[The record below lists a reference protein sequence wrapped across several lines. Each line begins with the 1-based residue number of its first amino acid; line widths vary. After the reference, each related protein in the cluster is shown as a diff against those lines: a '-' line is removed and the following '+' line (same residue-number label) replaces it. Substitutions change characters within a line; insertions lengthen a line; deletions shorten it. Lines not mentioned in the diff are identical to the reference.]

1 MPVVSNGV
9 MVTYAEH
16 LKNIL
21 NHILDSYQ
29 ILNEIEDKPGDLAKI
44 EKEML
49 KINGFLR
56 VVSNKID
63 IDKIPT
69 SDFETLKIKFSG
81 YLENYSFEKEIKTMA
96 SLYSND
102 MSRVKNMR
110 LKILE
115 ALKNKHM
122 MDDTRDL
129 TDNLWLTKKSVF
141 CVGVLI
147 IG

>member
-1 MPVVSNGV
+1 MDVIFNLSV
-9 MVTYAEH
+9 VTYNEH

-21 NHILDSYQ
+21 SHILDSYH
-29 ILNEIEDKPGDLAKI
+29 ILTEIEDKPGDLAKI

-49 KINGFLR
+49 KINGFIK

-63 IDKIPT
+63 IDKIPR
-69 SDFETLKIKFSG
+69 SDFGIVKTKFAQ

-122 MDDTRDL
+122 IDDVKEL
-129 TDNLWLTKKSVF
+129 MENL
-141 CVGVLI
+141 
-147 IG
+147 

>member
-1 MPVVSNGV
+1 MDLIFNLTV
-9 MVTYAEH
+9 VTYNEH

-29 ILNEIEDKPGDLAKI
+29 ILNDIEDKHGDLEKI

-49 KINGFLR
+49 KINGFIK

-63 IDKIPT
+63 LDKIPM
-69 SDFETLKIKFSG
+69 SDFRIVKTKFSQ
-81 YLENYSFEKEIKTMA
+81 YLENYSFEKEIKTMTQ
-96 SLYSND
+96 LYSND

-115 ALKNKHM
+115 ALKNKNM
-122 MDDTRDL
+122 IDDVKEFR
-129 TDNLWLTKKSVF
+129 DNL
-141 CVGVLI
+141 
-147 IG
+147 

>member
-1 MPVVSNGV
+1 
-9 MVTYAEH
+9 MVTYVEH

-21 NHILDSYQ
+21 NHILNSYQ
-29 ILNEIEDKPGDLAKI
+29 LLNEIEDKPGDLFKI

-49 KINGFLR
+49 KINGFIR

-63 IDKIPT
+63 ADKIPT
-69 SDFETLKIKFSG
+69 SDFKILKIKFSQ

-129 TDNLWLTKKSVF
+129 IDNL
-141 CVGVLI
+141 
-147 IG
+147 

>member
-1 MPVVSNGV
+1 MDVIFNLTV
-9 MVTYAEH
+9 VTYNEH

-21 NHILDSYQ
+21 SHILDSYQ

-49 KINGFLR
+49 KINGFIK

-63 IDKIPT
+63 VDKIPR
-69 SDFETLKIKFSG
+69 SDFGIVKTKFAQ

-129 TDNLWLTKKSVF
+129 IDNL
-141 CVGVLI
+141 
-147 IG
+147 

>member
-29 ILNEIEDKPGDLAKI
+29 ILNEIEDKPGDLSKI

-49 KINGFLR
+49 KINGFIR

-63 IDKIPT
+63 ADKIPR
-69 SDFETLKIKFSG
+69 SDFQTLKIKFSQ

-122 MDDTRDL
+122 MDDVKGL
-129 TDNLWLTKKSVF
+129 LDNL
-141 CVGVLI
+141 
-147 IG
+147 

>member
-29 ILNEIEDKPGDLAKI
+29 ILNEIEDKPGDLSKI

-49 KINGFLR
+49 KINGFIK

-63 IDKIPT
+63 VDKIPT
-69 SDFETLKIKFSG
+69 SDFEPLKIKFSG

-129 TDNLWLTKKSVF
+129 TDNL
-141 CVGVLI
+141 
-147 IG
+147 